1 MLVTKQE
8 KTPTIITRLSDI
20 VSLPFQRNK
29 KYKSKT
35 STNPYMECA
44 RRVVVTGLGALTPL
58 NTQETKI
65 DALVDEFWQK
75 LLDGENAIKTIE
87 DSRRVDLEG
96 FRVKIGALI
105 NHDPI
110 VYGAFDKKDKERTD
124 LFTQYALVAANAAL
138 TDARIIDSTE
148 IDREKIGV
156 IIGSGIGGITTI
168 EDGKKGLVTG
178 ETKPR
183 RIGQLM
189 SAKAMPNAASIYI
202 AMKYGFNGSNY
213 AVACACASAGHAIY
227 DAALNIKAG
236 KADVMITGGAECA
249 ITQLGYGSFA
259 SLGALTRNTD
269 PDKASRPFDA
279 NRDGFVL
286 GEGSG
291 IIVLEEREHARARH
305 APIYAE
311 LLGSRTTCDAYH
323 ITHPDPDGTQ
333 ITRAMRLAIEDA
345 GIEPSDIGYVNAHG
359 TSTKLNDEI
368 ETKAIMKVFGEH
380 AFNGLLVSSTK
391 SMIGHALGAAG
402 ALEAIASVLSL
413 RSSFVHPTINYETPD
428 PELADPSGRYLDYV
442 ANKAR
447 VVNGLQAVMSNSFGF
462 GGANAVL
469 VFRR

>member
-1 MLVTKQE
+1 
-8 KTPTIITRLSDI
+8 
-20 VSLPFQRNK
+20 
-29 KYKSKT
+29 
-35 STNPYMECA
+35 MEYP
-44 RRVVVTGLGALTPL
+44 RRVVVTGLGVLTPL
-58 NTQETKI
+58 NTQGTKI

-75 LLDGENAIKTIE
+75 LLTGENAIKTIE
-87 DSRRVDLEG
+87 DSERVDLEG

-110 VYGAFDKKDKERTD
+110 FYNVFDERDKKRTD

-138 TDARIIDSTE
+138 TDAGLTDNTKIN
-148 IDREKIGV
+148 REKIGV
-156 IIGSGIGGITTI
+156 IIGSGIGGVTTI

-178 ETKPR
+178 ETDPR
-183 RIGQLM
+183 RIDQLT
-189 SAKAMPNAASIYI
+189 SAKAMPNAASVYI
-202 AMKYGFNGSNY
+202 AMKYGFNGPNY

-227 DAALNIKAG
+227 NAALNIEAG
-236 KADVMITGGAECA
+236 KAYVMITGGAECA

-259 SLGALTRNTD
+259 SLRALTRNKD

-291 IIVLEEREHARARH
+291 IIVLEELEHAIARD

-311 LLGSRTTCDAYH
+311 LLGSYVTCDAYH

-333 ITRAMRLAIEDA
+333 ITRAMRLAIKDA
-345 GIEPSDIGYVNAHG
+345 GLEPSDIRYVNAHG
-359 TSTKLNDEI
+359 TSTKLNDKI
-368 ETKAIMKVFGEH
+368 ETKAIMEVFGEH

-413 RSSFVHPTINYETPD
+413 RDSFVHPTRNYETPD
-428 PELADPSGRYLDYV
+428 PELAGPSGRYLDYV
-442 ANKAR
+442 AENAR
-447 VVNGLQAVMSNSFGF
+447 SVSRLKTVMSNSFGF